1 MIFNMHLLMDA
12 SRFLIRRFYPNKTVF
27 TVLINIKKLI
37 RLLKNF
43 LEEDSKPV
51 KWSLPIQEEPVAN
64 SKAHAIANKSQSSKP
79 LCCCIFKL

>member
-1 MIFNMHLLMDA
+1 MIFNMHLLMDV

-27 TVLINIKKLI
+27 TVLFNIKKLI

-51 KWSLPIQEEPVAN
+51 KWSLPIQEEPVLFGVLLY
-64 SKAHAIANKSQSSKP
+64 KKYR
-79 LCCCIFKL
+79 